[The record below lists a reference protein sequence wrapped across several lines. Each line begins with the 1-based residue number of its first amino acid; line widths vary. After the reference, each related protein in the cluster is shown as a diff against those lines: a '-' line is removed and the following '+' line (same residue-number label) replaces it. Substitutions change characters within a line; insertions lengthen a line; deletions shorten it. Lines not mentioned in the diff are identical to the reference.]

1 MLFDC
6 YGLRVSCCGLVSG
19 FQANNSKPTR
29 DAKRETRNRIFA
41 MYIKTVQLLSFRAHA
56 DTTIR
61 FAPKVNLL
69 YGANGAGKTNVLE
82 AIHYLALSKSFLSS
96 KDVYALRKGAPFF
109 EVNGEL
115 SGTKRPAFT
124 ARIAYVPEEGKR
136 IFVNQAPLEK
146 LSHIVGVIPVVVFA
160 PSDHA
165 LTSEGPEV
173 RRRFLNNILSQAKPS
188 YLEDIMQ
195 YKRILRQRNV
205 LLTTY
210 RKTRVLARDVLASW
224 DAELISVGSRVILR
238 RQQFINVFKSHMLEA
253 YARIDAAGESPSI
266 AYQTIGAFDEQ
277 VSIEQIRD
285 RFAAKLK
292 QVARRELDSGRTL
305 VGPHRDEL
313 LFGINELDV
322 RRYASQ
328 GQHRTFGMALK
339 LAQYFYLL
347 AELDDVP
354 VLLLDDLFGNLD
366 AARTRVFLELL
377 QTDLVGQSII
387 TAANRSIF
395 DESIDFGS
403 SMHQAIQIEAGA
415 VVETDEYSL
424 LQKGND

>member
-1 MLFDC
+1 
-6 YGLRVSCCGLVSG
+6 
-19 FQANNSKPTR
+19 
-29 DAKRETRNRIFA
+29 
-41 MYIKTVQLLSFRAHA
+41 MYIKNVRLLSFRAHQ
-56 DTTIR
+56 DSTIH
-61 FAPKVNLL
+61 FAPKVNLI
-69 YGANGAGKTNVLE
+69 YGPNGAGKTNVLE

-109 EVNGEL
+109 EVNGAL
-115 SGTKRPAFT
+115 SGVKRPSFT
-124 ARIAYVPEEGKR
+124 ARIAYVPDEGKR
-136 IFVNQAPLEK
+136 VFVNQSPLEK

-165 LTSEGPEV
+165 LTAEGPEV

-195 YKRILRQRNV
+195 YKRILKQRNV
-205 LLTTY
+205 LLSSY
-210 RKTRVLARDVLASW
+210 KKTRVLARDVLASW
-224 DAELISVGSRVILR
+224 DAELISVGSRVVLR
-238 RQQFINVFKSHMLEA
+238 RHQFIASFGA
-253 YARIDAAGESPSI
+253 YLMDAYKRIDAAGELPSI
-266 AYQTIGAFDEQ
+266 SYQTISAFDEG
-277 VSIEQIRD
+277 VSIETIRD
-285 RFAAKLK
+285 RFAARLK
-292 QVARRELDSGRTL
+292 QVARRELESGRTY

-313 LFGINELDV
+313 VFGINGLDV

-339 LAQYFYLL
+339 LAQYFYLMS
-347 AELDDVP
+347 ELDDVP

-366 AARTRVFLELL
+366 AERTRVFLELL

-395 DESIDFGS
+395 DASIDFS
-403 SMHQAIQIEAGA
+403 SELHRAINIKSGV
-415 VVETDEYSL
+415 VVELDEETL